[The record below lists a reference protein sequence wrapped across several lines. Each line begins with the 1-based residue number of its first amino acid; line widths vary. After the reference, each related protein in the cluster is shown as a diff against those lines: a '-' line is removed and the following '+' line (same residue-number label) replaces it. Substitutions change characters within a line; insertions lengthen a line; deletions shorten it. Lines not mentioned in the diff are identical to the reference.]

1 MPGARSEV
9 APPRARGLDPAAL
22 VAAADAVKQRL
33 DDPDPDV
40 RVAAAEAI
48 KARNLYYLD

>member
-1 MPGARSEV
+1 
-9 APPRARGLDPAAL
+9 
-22 VAAADAVKQRL
+22 L